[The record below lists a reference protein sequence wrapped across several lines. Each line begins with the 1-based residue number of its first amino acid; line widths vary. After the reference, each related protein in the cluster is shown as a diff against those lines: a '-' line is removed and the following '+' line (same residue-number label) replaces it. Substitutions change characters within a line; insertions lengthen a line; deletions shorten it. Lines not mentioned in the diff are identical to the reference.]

1 MTRGERKGGV
11 PASLG
16 FSMWVSRFASY
27 DKTYGSLGAPII
39 LLFWLYLLATFLL
52 LGGELNALLDE
63 RRATPPS

>member
-1 MTRGERKGGV
+1 
-11 PASLG
+11 
-16 FSMWVSRFASY
+16 MWVARFASY

-63 RRATPPS
+63 RRAQRPS